1 MKKILILLSAL
12 CVLAA
17 CGTLRQSPEER
28 ARAEAQIQ
36 ERLDSR
42 RYKVD
47 INYMR
52 PLRGASRALTSPYS
66 LTVNGDRVISY
77 LPYFGVAYNVP
88 YGGGKALNFEGKI
101 LEYQEATVRGD
112 RRRIL
117 FVTNSGEDQLIY
129 QLDVFGNGKAS
140 LNVRSRNRE
149 AIDFDGFLDPD
160 TDPAEE
166 EKNNQ

>member
-1 MKKILILLSAL
+1 MKKILILLSAV
-12 CVLAA
+12 CALAA
-17 CGTLRQSPEER
+17 CGSLRQSPEER
-28 ARAEAQIQ
+28 ARMEAQVQ

-42 RYKVD
+42 RYQVD

-52 PLRGASRALTSPYS
+52 PLRGGSRALTSPYS
-66 LTVNGDRVISY
+66 LTVNGDKVISY
-77 LPYFGVAYNVP
+77 LPYFGVAYDVP

-101 LEYQEATVRGD
+101 LEYREAVRGD

-117 FVTNSGEDQLIY
+117 FTTSSGEDELLY

-149 AIDFDGFLDPD
+149 AIDFDGFLDPEA
-160 TDPAEE
+160 DPAQKEDKE
-166 EKNNQ
+166 

>member
-1 MKKILILLSAL
+1 MKKILILLSAV

-17 CGTLRQSPEER
+17 CGSLRQSPEER
-28 ARAEAQIQ
+28 ARMEAQVQ

-42 RYKVD
+42 RYKVE

-66 LTVNGDRVISY
+66 LTVNEDKVISH
-77 LPYFGVAYNVP
+77 LPYFGVAYQVP

-101 LEYQEATVRGD
+101 LEYRETAVRGD

-117 FVTNSGEDQLIY
+117 FLTSSGEDELIY
-129 QLDVFGNGKAS
+129 QLDVFGNGKTT

-149 AIDFDGFLDPD
+149 AIDFDGFLDPE
-160 TDPAEE
+160 TDPAKPE
-166 EKNNQ
+166 NDD